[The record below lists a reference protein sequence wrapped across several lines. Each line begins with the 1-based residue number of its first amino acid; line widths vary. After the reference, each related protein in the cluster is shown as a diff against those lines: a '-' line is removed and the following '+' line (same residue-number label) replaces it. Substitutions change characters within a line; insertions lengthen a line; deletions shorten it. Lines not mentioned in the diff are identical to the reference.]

1 MKKQRWIILTIFI
14 GGVFGTLFRY
24 VINLQTKTFLF
35 PMGTLIENLSGSFL
49 LGVLTG
55 WVVVKVIPPLLK
67 EGIGVGFCGGFTTM
81 STLAADSV
89 FLAGQATMLQAGF
102 YVLISLIGGVM
113 LALLGIILGQ
123 QVANKVGERA

>member
-24 VINLQTKTFLF
+24 VINLQTMTFLF
-35 PMGTLIENLSGSFL
+35 PMGTLIENLTGSFL

>member
-24 VINLQTKTFLF
+24 VINLQTMTFLF

-102 YVLISLIGGVM
+102 YVLISLVGGVM